1 MEQSLMAEAE
11 KMADA
16 NDIYG
21 DALKKV
27 EREISK

>member
-11 KMADA
+11 KIDDA
-16 NDIYG
+16 NDVYG
-21 DALKKV
+21 DALKKI